1 MVVVFI
7 TTYAIG
13 AYHHKSCEFE
23 TPSGDV
29 HLIQHYLI
37 KFVSDLGQV
46 KSRFFWGGG
55 GFLPPIKLSS

>member
-1 MVVVFI
+1 MVVGL
-7 TTYAIG
+7 TTTCAIG

-23 TPSGDV
+23 ALSGDV

-46 KSRFFWGGG
+46 ESRFFGGG